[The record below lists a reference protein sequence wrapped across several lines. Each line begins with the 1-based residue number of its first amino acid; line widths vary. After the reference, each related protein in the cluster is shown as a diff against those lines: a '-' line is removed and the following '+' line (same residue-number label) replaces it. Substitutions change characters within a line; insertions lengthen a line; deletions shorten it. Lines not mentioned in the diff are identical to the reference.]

1 MPSETCNV
9 SDGIFYPA
17 GICSDSIAAVFN
29 QPGQPFQREGD
40 RLRADGFA
48 VAVKTA
54 HCFATSARKGKP
66 EPNRADGFA
75 FAAARAGDAGNT
87 DGVIR
92 LSHGFRAARHLIDG
106 LAADRAVFEQG
117 FGQHAQAVFFGFV
130 AVCYKTLVEPLRTAC
145 NACECGAAASI
156 PPVQDSAQLTV

>member
-48 VAVKTA
+48 GCRQNGALLRNFRPERQTPNQTVPTGLLSPPPGPAMPEIPTA
-54 HCFATSARKGKP
+54 
-66 EPNRADGFA
+66 
-75 FAAARAGDAGNT
+75 
-87 DGVIR
+87 
-92 LSHGFRAARHLIDG
+92 
-106 LAADRAVFEQG
+106 
-117 FGQHAQAVFFGFV
+117 
-130 AVCYKTLVEPLRTAC
+130 
-145 NACECGAAASI
+145 
-156 PPVQDSAQLTV
+156 